1 MYCILERVQIDSNL
15 ITQNFEQDYLLRN
28 APMNMEHTP
37 KMMQLMADTGL
48 TRRQI
53 MHYFHNCIRRGVRSL
68 EAMESAAEQKRAQS
82 KRNREEEPDQEFK
95 VTGKTKKRL
104 GL

>member
-1 MYCILERVQIDSNL
+1 
-15 ITQNFEQDYLLRN
+15 
-28 APMNMEHTP
+28 MNMEHTP
-37 KMMQLMADTGL
+37 KMVRLMEETGL

-68 EAMESAAEQKRAQS
+68 EAMESDEAQKRPKN
-82 KRNREEEPDQEFK
+82 KRNREEEPDQDFK
-95 VTGKTKKRL
+95 VPGKTKKRM